1 MIIDCKDI
9 STIKA
14 LLELNQIKF
23 IASNS
28 KKIVYESTT
37 YFVTNIYGYL
47 GNGDLIRYR
56 KIYSIQK
63 DEDVKKLAD
72 EFSLTL
78 DNISKEYKILIFEG
92 TILDEDKGVKLFK
105 P

>member
-9 STIKA
+9 SAIKA

-47 GNGDLIRYR
+47 GSGDLIRYR

-63 DEDVKKLAD
+63 DEEAKKIAE
-72 EFSLTL
+72 EFSLML
-78 DNISKEYKILIFEG
+78 DNLSKEYKILVFEG
-92 TILDEDKGVKLFK
+92 TVLEEDKGIKLFK